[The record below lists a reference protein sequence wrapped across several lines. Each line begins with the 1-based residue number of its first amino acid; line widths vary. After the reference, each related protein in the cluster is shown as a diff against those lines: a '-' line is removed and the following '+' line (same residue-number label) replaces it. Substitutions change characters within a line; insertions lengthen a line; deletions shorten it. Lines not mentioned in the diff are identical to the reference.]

1 MDDDNYVNPK
11 SLLHLLSTFSSNQDI
26 YLGRPSL
33 DHPIEATE
41 RVQGGGTVSA
51 GLTCSSL
58 GLTQGALKSE
68 KTLRQAWAN
77 YPGFHGTGQ
86 SGAVIEK
93 ALEATGDMSGNPLCL
108 LKTPRWW
115 PRMRVTRFSW
125 RAEGEEPYPGQP

>member
-51 GLTCSSL
+51 GLKSS
-58 GLTQGALKSE
+58 
-68 KTLRQAWAN
+68 
-77 YPGFHGTGQ
+77 
-86 SGAVIEK
+86 
-93 ALEATGDMSGNPLCL
+93 
-108 LKTPRWW
+108 
-115 PRMRVTRFSW
+115 
-125 RAEGEEPYPGQP
+125 